1 MKKWIKDISY
11 SFPIQLVILH
21 LRNNLVF
28 VFSWIFIALLM
39 TGMIG
44 KLFGINYLFLA
55 PEYLGKVNFF
65 SFFFLGFA
73 FGSFMIT
80 WHLTTYLLEAYH
92 FPFLASL
99 SRPFTKFCLNNSVIP
114 LVFLSVYV
122 FYSIH
127 YQWYYEYWN
136 ALTIAKNITGFF
148 AGLGLM
154 IFMASIYFQLTN
166 KDVMGFLKI
175 REKRPPNTVK
185 TMTPGRR
192 GMDIEKVKMNEFKW
206 RVDTYLSEFLK
217 PRLTR
222 SVAHYDTSILMSVF
236 KQNHVNALIAQLF
249 ALVSLVCFGY
259 LIDFSY
265 FRIPAAAS
273 LLILFSVFISLIGAI
288 TYWFSK
294 WRIPVVIA
302 LLIGINWI
310 TGYDMFNHKNRGYGL
325 DYTVPPA
332 TYNYEELQKICQ
344 SSTIKKD
351 KKNTEKILDNW
362 SNQVMGGN
370 SEKPKMVI
378 FCVSGG
384 GMKATVWSMQVMQQA
399 DSIMNGGLMEHT
411 ALITGA
417 SGGLMGAAYYRELS
431 RRKALGE
438 PINIFDKKYIDI
450 VSKDLLNSLTFTIVS
465 NDLFMPRTSFELD
478 GFKYKKDRGYIFEKQ
493 FNENTNN
500 IWPKY
505 IKDYKKPEE
514 DAIIPM
520 MFITPSIVNDGRRM
534 IISPHGV
541 SYMTIAPIGVD
552 YRNAVEIDAVD
563 FGHFFKKQKAENL
576 LFTSALRMNATYPYI
591 LPNVHL
597 PSKPELEVMDAGFR
611 DNYGIVSATRFIHV
625 FKDWIKENT
634 SGVVLVQVSGVD
646 KIKDLDPDGRKGAIE
661 TMLNPL
667 GIAGQI
673 LELQDFEQDTNIGF
687 IYDILGKDMF
697 EVIRFFYRP
706 TDEDEKASMTFHL
719 NQREKDDILNSFY
732 MEENQTKLK
741 RLIQALGRGK
751 IERKSKPKVKL
762 VGERE

>member
-1 MKKWIKDISY
+1 MKKWINDIFY
-11 SFPIQLVILH
+11 SFPIQLLILH
-21 LRNNLVF
+21 SRNNLVF
-28 VFSWIFIALLM
+28 IFSWIFLAFLM
-39 TGMIG
+39 TGKIG
-44 KLFGINYLFLA
+44 SLFGIKYLFLT
-55 PEYLGKVNFF
+55 PEYLGQVNCW
-65 SFFFLGFA
+65 SFFLLGFA
-73 FGSFMIT
+73 FGSFMMT
-80 WHLTTYLLEAYH
+80 WNLTTYLLEAYH

-99 SRPFTKFCLNNSVIP
+99 GRPFTKFCLNNSVIP
-114 LVFLSVYV
+114 LIFLGCYM

-136 ALTIAKNITGFF
+136 GMTIAKNIMGFGG
-148 AGLGLM
+148 GLSLM
-154 IFMASIYFQLTN
+154 LFITSVYFQLTN
-166 KDVMGFLKI
+166 KDVMGYLKL
-175 REKRPPNTVK
+175 RSKRPPNTVK
-185 TMTPGRR
+185 TIAPGRR
-192 GMDIEKVKMNEFKW
+192 GMDVERVKMNEFKW

-249 ALVSLVCFGY
+249 GLVSLVALGY

-273 LLILFSVFISLIGAI
+273 LFILFSVFISLIGAI

-294 WRIPVVIA
+294 WRIPVVLA
-302 LLIGINWI
+302 LLFGINFI

-332 TYNYEELQKICQ
+332 VYNYEELQKVCH
-344 SSTIKKD
+344 SSNIKAD
-351 KKNTEKILDNW
+351 KQHTEKILNNW
-362 SNQVMGGN
+362 SNQVSGGH

-384 GMKATVWSMQVMQQA
+384 GMKASVWSMHVMQQA

-438 PINIFDKKYIDI
+438 PINIYSKKYIDLI
-450 VSKDLLNSLTFTIVS
+450 SKDLLNSLTFTIVS
-465 NDLFMPRTSFELD
+465 NDLFMPRTNFELD

-493 FNENTNN
+493 FSENTNN

-520 MFITPSIVNDGRRM
+520 MFITPSIVNDGRRL

-563 FGHFFKKQKAENL
+563 FGHFFRDQKAENL

-597 PSKPELEVMDAGFR
+597 PSIPELEVMDAGFR

-634 SGVVLVQVSGVD
+634 SGVVLVQVSGMD

-732 MEENQTKLK
+732 LEENQDKLK
-741 RLIQALGRGK
+741 RLMQVLGRNHNH
-751 IERKSKPKVKL
+751 RPKVKL
-762 VGERE
+762 VGERK